1 MISQVPLVYIASN
14 GHSGS
19 TLLDLLLGAHPNVWT
34 LGEAQNLPWEL
45 RNRRAP
51 CGCGQPI
58 EEDEF
63 WRAVLDDIPL
73 EIEGYH
79 IGYFRSIAQV
89 GKVLRWKLLPDV
101 FRNEISDEWRPAVQ
115 EYGRKNRWYFEAVR
129 EEAEKRSG
137 NEIEWLVDNSKDP
150 YRLFWLQ
157 HSGMYRIRTVHL
169 LKDPR
174 AFVYSMT
181 KNDPTNLQAILRYT
195 GRWIVE
201 NAIIAHVARSS
212 LFEENVRQV
221 RYKELAIRPEQTLQ
235 SIGDWLGLDYPPELV
250 DNFRQQENHA
260 VSGNMMR
267 WRQRS
272 SEIRL
277 DERWK
282 RNLPSPHDRLIKAI
296 TNPFLSSCGYDSLDE

>member
-58 EEDEF
+58 EDDEF

-79 IGYFRSIAQV
+79 IGYFRNIAQV
-89 GKVLRWKLLPDV
+89 GKVLRWKVLPDLY
-101 FRNEISDEWRPAVQ
+101 RNEISDRWRSAVQ
-115 EYGRKNRWYFEAVR
+115 EYGRKNRQYFEAVH
-129 EEAEKRSG
+129 EEAEKRTG

-157 HSGMYRIRTVHL
+157 HSGMYRIRAIHL

-181 KNDPTNLQAILRYT
+181 KDDPTNLRKIFRFT
-195 GRWIVE
+195 VRWIVE

-212 LFEENVRQV
+212 LFDENVRRV
-221 RYKELAIRPEQTLQ
+221 RYRELALRPEQTLQ
-235 SIGDWLGLDYPPELV
+235 GVGEWLGLDYSSELV
-250 DNFRQQENHA
+250 GNFRQHENHA

-267 WRQRS
+267 WREKKS
-272 SEIRL
+272 TIRF

-282 RNLPSPHDRLIKAI
+282 NELRPVHAKLIRKLSS
-296 TNPFLSSCGYDSLDE
+296 PFLRVVNFTDED